1 MAVGA
6 ELEYAA
12 AARAQLHEFMR
23 APEAAPQ
30 PLSEPDGRHAV
41 AGVWRPF
48 GIIVTC
54 HGHWLIPAPGPQDLR
69 PLRP

>member
-1 MAVGA
+1 MAAGA
-6 ELEYAA
+6 APRVNAGTGGRAA
-12 AARAQLHEFMR
+12 AVT
-23 APEAAPQ
+23 
-30 PLSEPDGRHAV
+30 LSEPDGRHAV